1 MSSTLKSSSR
11 RCQVHLP
18 FISSRILLGLA
29 VLATLLMTL
38 VWVQWQTAGSSLIPT
53 DQLFGSG
60 AGSGIGSE
68 ELPANA
74 TETTENP
81 PVTKE
86 EPEVDLK
93 QDSINVNWTEFA
105 YVQYATEIDYLCNSL
120 MLFEQMHNL
129 EIKPEKVLLYPKEWG
144 VPEEGP
150 LPAYNVT
157 EGPNE
162 LYLIQKARDEFG
174 VKLKPTKV
182 IRLTS
187 HQEYWAASFTKLQI
201 FNMTEYKRILVMD
214 SDSTLHQ
221 SLDHLFLSPPA
232 IVAAPRAYWS
242 KPVRGD
248 RILLTSLLMLIQPS
262 KEQAERVV
270 QAMEARG
277 GDDYDMEIV
286 NDLFKDD
293 CLVLPHRGLAFLSG
307 DLRVQSHSQYMG
319 SWTDPW
325 NVTEEMN
332 RTALVHFSDYPYPKV
347 SEQRNYNAC
356 TNCRSLGP
364 TSTMMI
370 GKKCSPRAG
379 TATVLKEKLGVICT
393 SHLNDADW

>member
-1 MSSTLKSSSR
+1 M
-11 RCQVHLP
+11 P
-18 FISSRILLGLA
+18 FMSSRILLGLA

-38 VWVQWQTAGSSLIPT
+38 VWVQWQTEGSSLIPT

-60 AGSGIGSE
+60 PEPGSGIDSE
-68 ELPANA
+68 VGLPSAN
-74 TETTENP
+74 ETDTAKKETS
-81 PVTKE
+81 VTKE
-86 EPEVDLK
+86 EPLPEVEVK

-150 LPAYNVT
+150 LPDYNVT

-174 VKLKPTKV
+174 VKLKPTQV
-182 IRLTS
+182 IRLAS

-232 IVAAPRAYWS
+232 IVAAPRAFWN
-242 KPVRGD
+242 KPVHGD
-248 RILLTSLLMLIQPS
+248 RIVLTSLLMLIQPS
-262 KEQAERVV
+262 HEQAERVV
-270 QAMEARG
+270 KAIETRG
-277 GDDYDMEIV
+277 GNDYDMEIV

-293 CLVLPHRGLAFLSG
+293 CLVLPHRGLTFLTG
-307 DLRVQSHSQYMG
+307 DLRHQSHPQYMG

-325 NVTEEMN
+325 NATVEMN
-332 RTALVHFSDYPYPKV
+332 NTALVHFSDYPYPKV
-347 SEQRNYNAC
+347 NEKRNCNAN
-356 TNCRSLGP
+356 TNRSSLG
-364 TSTMMI
+364 TT
-370 GKKCSPRAG
+370 
-379 TATVLKEKLGVICT
+379 
-393 SHLNDADW
+393 